1 MLSEGINPRNYTQ
14 QEWPVHGRNEE
25 TSVKLIMSKV
35 KSRNKSQNKT
45 WIPGIHQFI
54 WVLMYQQEELEVVED
69 SNTHISELFRSLT
82 SFDY

>member
-1 MLSEGINPRNYTQ
+1 
-14 QEWPVHGRNEE
+14 
-25 TSVKLIMSKV
+25 MSKV
-35 KSRNKSQNKT
+35 KSRNKSQGKT

-54 WVLMYQQEELEVVED
+54 WVLMCQQEELEIVED